1 MLEMLVN
8 LLHHT
13 FRRYLCREVNKLFS
27 QRFEKVTEGLLVTLT
42 GFLKLG
48 LMLFTLLGY
57 FGLQGGFPFLCC
69 PQPLTQ
75 IIDQFV
81 GTED

>member
-13 FRRYLCREVNKLFS
+13 FRRYLCREVDKLFS
-27 QRFEKVTEGLLVTLT
+27 QRFEKVTEGLLVALT

-57 FGLQGGFPFLCC
+57 LGLQGGFSFLCS
-69 PQPLTQ
+69 PQSLSQ
-75 IIDQFV
+75 IINQLV